1 MIYLM
6 LSTLLP
12 PPYFKDRVSDS
23 AKVRMI
29 LSHNDSQFISNVN
42 LIQRNAIFISKNLD
56 IYVSMRITGNP
67 S

>member
-1 MIYLM
+1 M

-12 PPYFKDRVSDS
+12 PPYHKRRLNNT

-29 LSHNDSQFISNVN
+29 LPNNKLYFIPDIH

>member
-1 MIYLM
+1 
-6 LSTLLP
+6 
-12 PPYFKDRVSDS
+12 
-23 AKVRMI
+23 MI